1 MELNIPTGIPL
12 IYEFNQQVKAINHY
26 YLADEST
33 LNNAVKE
40 VAQQTAQ

>member
-1 MELNIPTGIPL
+1 MELNIPTGISL
-12 IYEFNQQVKAINHY
+12 VYEFDQEIKAVDHY